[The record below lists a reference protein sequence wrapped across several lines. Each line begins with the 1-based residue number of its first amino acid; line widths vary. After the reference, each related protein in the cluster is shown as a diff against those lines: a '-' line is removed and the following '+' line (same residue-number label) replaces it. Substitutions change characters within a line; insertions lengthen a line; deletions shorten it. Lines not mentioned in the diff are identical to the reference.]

1 MKKVIFLLAFLA
13 AANVAVKAQFTFG
26 LKLGLSTP
34 DVKPADFPN
43 PLKLKTTGDSLL
55 VKLSDANYGFHGGI
69 WVRARMGRFFIQPE
83 VVFNT
88 STVEYN
94 FKKGNGMALTDSLR
108 TEKFNNI
115 DVPLL
120 LGFKFGT
127 FRLNGGPVAH
137 FRLDNQSAVDAF
149 KNFTSTFK
157 NAAYGYQAGIGLDF
171 GSLGI
176 DLRYE
181 GNFDNFK
188 FGGNE
193 YQGSTSPSRLLVSLG
208 YAF

>member
-55 VKLSDANYGFHGGI
+55 VKLTDANYGFHGGI

-94 FKKGNGMALTDSLR
+94 FKKGN
-108 TEKFNNI
+108 
-115 DVPLL
+115 
-120 LGFKFGT
+120 
-127 FRLNGGPVAH
+127 
-137 FRLDNQSAVDAF
+137 
-149 KNFTSTFK
+149 
-157 NAAYGYQAGIGLDF
+157 
-171 GSLGI
+171 
-176 DLRYE
+176 
-181 GNFDNFK
+181 
-188 FGGNE
+188 
-193 YQGSTSPSRLLVSLG
+193 
-208 YAF
+208 